1 MKIFPSILLAMALIT
16 PAVQAKLNVVAT
28 LPDFGSVAEEVGG
41 DRIKVTNL
49 ARGGEDPHFVDARPS
64 LIVVLNKADLL
75 IYGGAELEMGWLPP
89 LANNARNSKILPGA
103 SGNLNAA
110 VGVRLLDIPVGPVDR
125 SQGDVHPSG
134 NPHYMLDPLNAK
146 IVATSIAEKLA
157 TLDPANGEFYKA
169 NARRFGERIDQ
180 KLIEW
185 TKKLAPLRSTKVVTY
200 HKSFDHFLER
210 FGLVLAGTIEPKPGI
225 EPSPTHINALIPR
238 MKQEGVKL
246 MLIEHNRPKK
256 TPNYVAHAT
265 GAKLVLAPQMVG
277 GDEAASDYVGLIDH
291 LVKLVSEAMK

>member
-1 MKIFPSILLAMALIT
+1 MKMIRSILFAMALIA
-16 PAVQAKLNVVAT
+16 PAAQAKLNVVAT
-28 LPDFGSVAEEVGG
+28 LPDFGSVAQEVGG

-64 LIVVLNKADLL
+64 HIVLLNKADLL
-75 IYGGAELEMGWLPP
+75 IQGGAELEMGWLPP
-89 LANNARNSKILPGA
+89 LVNNARNAKILPGA
-103 SGNLNAA
+103 PGNLNAA
-110 VGVRLLDIPVGPVDR
+110 VGVHLLDIPTGSVDR

-146 IVATSIAEKLA
+146 IVATNIAEKLA

-180 KLIEW
+180 KLAEW
-185 TKKLAPLRSTKVVTY
+185 TKKLEPLRDTKVVTY
-200 HKSFDHFLER
+200 HKSFDYFLER
-210 FGLVLAGTIEPKPGI
+210 FGLVLTGTIEPKPGI

-238 MKQEGVKL
+238 MKSEGVKL
-246 MLIEHNRPKK
+246 ILVEQNRPKK
-256 TPNYVAHAT
+256 TPNHVAQAT
-265 GAKLVLAPQMVG
+265 GVKLVLAPQMVG
-277 GDEAASDYVGLIDH
+277 GDEAASDYFGLIDH